1 MPKKI
6 LLVIEPSKGLTVI
19 TNIVEPTL
27 FLSKMAVWVSYFPP
41 DTSEEPA
48 EIWSTNFSNTRFWK
62 AKIEPIKKFCTK
74 IRGNWLN
81 LCGRRRHL
89 LCKQNWRM
97 ASSCAYDLSTTK
109 GFTEDNIDW
118 TSMTSCK
125 KNFYWIVYVSTV
137 PILPPTHDILFK
149 FSVSNLRNE
158 VERWNSVII
167 FGDKTYARPVHKI

>member
-6 LLVIEPSKGLTVI
+6 LLVTEPSKGLTVI

-74 IRGNWLN
+74 IRGNWLH

-97 ASSCAYDLSTTK
+97 ASSSCAYDIK
-109 GFTEDNIDW
+109 HHKRI
-118 TSMTSCK
+118 
-125 KNFYWIVYVSTV
+125 YWRQYW
-137 PILPPTHDILFK
+137 LNKHDVMQEKFLLDRIRVDCSNTAPHTRYSVQIFCFK
-149 FSVSNLRNE
+149 FAKWSRKME
-158 VERWNSVII
+158 FRHYI
-167 FGDKTYARPVHKI
+167 RR